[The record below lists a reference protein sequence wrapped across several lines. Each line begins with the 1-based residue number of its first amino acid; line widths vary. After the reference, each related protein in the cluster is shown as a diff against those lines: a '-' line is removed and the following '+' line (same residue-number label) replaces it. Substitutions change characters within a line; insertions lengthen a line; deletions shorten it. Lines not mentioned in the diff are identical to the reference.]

1 MTLPMTFLL
10 ALSLSMDAFAASLAK
25 GAAFRP
31 SVPQALG
38 VGVAFGLFELA
49 TPVFGWLVG
58 LTFSGWIEA
67 VDHWVAFGLLV
78 LVGAGMVRESLA
90 GKEHCKG
97 GCCDGNGCDGGG
109 ASARRRLG
117 WAALA
122 TAAVATSVDA
132 TAVGITLA
140 FTDVEILGTAAMIG
154 AVTFAMALGG
164 VCLGRVAGPL
174 IGRRAELVGGLG
186 LIAVGIKILA
196 EHVLA

>member
-1 MTLPMTFLL
+1 MTLPMTLLL

-38 VGVAFGLFELA
+38 VGAAFGLFELA
-49 TPVFGWLVG
+49 TPVFGWLLG

-78 LVGAGMVRESLA
+78 LVGTGMIRESLVGKGSCGA
-90 GKEHCKG
+90 G
-97 GCCDGNGCDGGG
+97 DGV
-109 ASARRRLG
+109 SARRHLG

-132 TAVGITLA
+132 TAVGVTLA
-140 FTDVEILGTAAMIG
+140 FADVDILGTVATIG

-164 VCLGRVAGPL
+164 VYLGRVAGPL

-186 LIAVGIKILA
+186 LIAVGSKILA
-196 EHVLA
+196 EHLLA